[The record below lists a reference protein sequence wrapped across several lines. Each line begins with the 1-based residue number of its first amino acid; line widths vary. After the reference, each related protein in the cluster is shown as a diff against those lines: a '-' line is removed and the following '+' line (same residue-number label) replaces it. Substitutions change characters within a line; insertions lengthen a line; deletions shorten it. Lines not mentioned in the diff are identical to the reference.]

1 MPSETTKVLER
12 IAIALEKTAI
22 SKEKKIPE
30 IKKEDE
36 FLATQAFSLKN
47 GRTIV
52 YGINKYTNKDPQIV
66 SLVTK
71 KTPYEA
77 EKAMLES
84 LTETAHSLGLV
95 SHQVIQYVSNPFL
108 HLELS
113 QGDRGDI
120 VLLSEEKRLYINKF
134 IQTEL
139 RLEHSES

>member
-95 SHQVIQYVSNPFL
+95 SHQVIQHVSNPFL
-108 HLELS
+108 YNDLENV
-113 QGDRGDI
+113 
-120 VLLSEEKRLYINKF
+120 VLLSEEVRLYINKL